1 MLMKLTTDDYWKEL
15 LKNSDFSISRRLT
28 ENAERMSEENVIGG
42 KWHKKNNVPKFFS
55 PNFGTFSNTS
65 SDLVSNV
72 IQTFI

>member
-42 KWHKKNNVPKFFS
+42 K
-55 PNFGTFSNTS
+55 
-65 SDLVSNV
+65 
-72 IQTFI
+72 